1 MYPSTS
7 YFIRHRLYLL
17 IFPFWKGR
25 ILTLYSFLHF
35 FFKPPTS
42 FPLVFIL
49 CTFSRVIISTVDSV
63 ARMIYSGISL
73 QLTGTVENHL
83 TVYMMMTMY
92 KLFWAESSTYYD
104 SISFLC
110 DFLTFFF
117 VVVSVSAYLLGTE
130 TLCFF
135 SRVPNTCRHGF
146 KHPYSLLAKP
156 ASQLSLDLGQGLGKE
171 PQMGTNQLSVC
182 SGDCSH
188 LAHPAGSF

>member
-1 MYPSTS
+1 
-7 YFIRHRLYLL
+7 
-17 IFPFWKGR
+17 
-25 ILTLYSFLHF
+25 
-35 FFKPPTS
+35 
-42 FPLVFIL
+42 
-49 CTFSRVIISTVDSV
+49 
-63 ARMIYSGISL
+63 MIYSGISL

-110 DFLTFFF
+110 DFLTFFV

-188 LAHPAGSF
+188 LAHPAGSFWVDWTKDHLLHATTEWMSPYTSSVYLGVNFSVHYESVSVSCCCVTNYPLLSCPPQPRP